1 MLPHEISYMCGRN
14 SLFIERGDL
23 EARFDAEVITDGG
36 YTPRYNIAPGDGLEV
51 ITNKAPNE
59 IDRYH
64 WGLIPFWADEPEE
77 GIINARSETADEKR
91 VFEQAWESRPCLV
104 LSSGFYEWK
113 APDGGP
119 KQPYRVYR
127 EDYPAFAM
135 AGLWDVW
142 ESETETIPCV
152 TILTTDPN
160 DFMKPIHDRMPV
172 VLPQEMEAGWL
183 SANPDTRKELCQ
195 PYPED
200 DLGAY
205 EISTRV
211 NNPRNGDPR
220 VIEPLDHEQSGLSEF
235 TSS

>member
-1 MLPHEISYMCGRN
+1 MCGRN
-14 SLFIERGDL
+14 SLFIEQGDL
-23 EARFDAEVITDGG
+23 EARFDAEVVTDGG

-51 ITNKAPNE
+51 ITNETPDE

-113 APDGGP
+113 AQNGGP
-119 KQPYRVYR
+119 KQPYRIYR
-127 EDYPAFAM
+127 EADPAFAM

-142 ESETETIPCV
+142 EGDGESIPCV
-152 TILTTDPN
+152 TILTTEPN
-160 DFMKPIHDRMPV
+160 ELMQPIHDRMPV
-172 VLPQEMEAGWL
+172 VLPQEAESEWL
-183 SANPDTRKELCQ
+183 SSGPDARKEFCQ
-195 PYPED
+195 PYPD
-200 DLGAY
+200 DDMTTY

-211 NNPRNGDPR
+211 NNPGNDDPR
-220 VIEPLDHEQSGLSEF
+220 VIEPVDHEQSGLGNFGSN
-235 TSS
+235 

>member
-1 MLPHEISYMCGRN
+1 MCGRN
-14 SLFIERGDL
+14 SLFIEQGDL

-119 KQPYRVYR
+119 KQPYRIYR

-172 VLPQEMEAGWL
+172 VLPQEMEAEWL

>member
-14 SLFIERGDL
+14 SLFIEQGDL

-172 VLPQEMEAGWL
+172 VLPQEMEAEWL

-211 NNPRNGDPR
+211 NNPRNDDPR

>member
-14 SLFIERGDL
+14 SLFIEQGDL